1 VKSKSAPLQPE
12 RVTAPSPLQFDADL
26 DRSLRPTSFD
36 EFVGQKRLVENLR
49 IFIQAAKERGEA
61 LDHCLFHGPPGLGKT
76 TLAHVLAHELEV
88 DIRCTS
94 GPVLDRPGDLAGLL
108 TNLKARDILFI
119 DEVHRLS
126 HQVEEYL
133 YPALED
139 FRLDIM
145 IDQGPAARTV
155 RLNLQPFTLIGAT
168 TRAGLLTSPL
178 RARFGVTGRLD
189 YYDAGELAQ
198 ILRRSSQK
206 LAVALDDDG
215 GREIA
220 GRSRGTPRIANRL
233 LKRIRD
239 IAQVRGNGMIDRKI
253 ADEAL
258 NLLEVDALGLDE
270 MDKRILMAVMDKYR
284 GGPVGLKTLAISVGE
299 EAQTIEE
306 LYEPFLVREGFLE
319 RTAKGRKAT
328 ARAFEYFRRSSA
340 GAVSGDQ
347 DQGTLL

>member
-1 VKSKSAPLQPE
+1 VKDSENVE
-12 RVTAPSPLQFDADL
+12 RITMPSPLQADADL
-26 DRSLRPTSFD
+26 DRSLRPSSFA
-36 EFVGQKRLVENLR
+36 EFVGQKRLVANLR
-49 IFIQAAKERGEA
+49 IFIQAALKRGEA

-76 TLAHVLAHELEV
+76 TLAYVLAHELNV

-119 DEVHRLS
+119 DEIHRLP
-126 HQVEEYL
+126 HNVEEYL

-178 RARFGVTGRLD
+178 RARFGVVGRLD
-189 YYDAGELAQ
+189 YYGAEELAV
-198 ILRRSSQK
+198 IVKRSAVK
-206 LAVALDDDG
+206 LGVSVVEDG
-215 GREIA
+215 TIEIA
-220 GRSRGTPRIANRL
+220 RRSRGTPRIANRL

-239 IAQVRGNGMIDRKI
+239 VAQVRGDGVVDRVM

-258 NLLEVDALGLDE
+258 NLLEVDHLGLDE
-270 MDKRILMAVMDKYR
+270 MDKRILTSVMDKYR
-284 GGPVGLKTLAISVGE
+284 GGPVGLKTLAITVGE

-306 LYEPFLVREGFLE
+306 LYEPFLIREGFLE

-328 ARAFEYFRRSSA
+328 ARAFDYFGRHR
-340 GAVSGDQ
+340 GVQPDGGGGEQ
-347 DQGTLL
+347 QHLL